1 MDGKS
6 NKNQNVQRNK
16 MAAISFQKKGKIGEI
31 RVSCILNE
39 NVFYNLSTTRPNR
52 LALYLLRGLLRSS
65 IWIIIKIKYAASQRR
80 RMISFLHFHETI
92 RNFDREKDPF
102 SLDANEAV
110 LLIEV
115 KQRWRNLFMQI
126 YEMGNEANLHR
137 LTKKQTFKFF
147 EMIFKFNNIQLG
159 SPYYS
164 CMSLGIGIIASRK
177 AENVLGK
184 LNIKNGGEVNKMK
197 G

>member
-1 MDGKS
+1 
-6 NKNQNVQRNK
+6 
-16 MAAISFQKKGKIGEI
+16 
-31 RVSCILNE
+31 
-39 NVFYNLSTTRPNR
+39 
-52 LALYLLRGLLRSS
+52 
-65 IWIIIKIKYAASQRR
+65 
-80 RMISFLHFHETI
+80 
-92 RNFDREKDPF
+92 
-102 SLDANEAV
+102 
-110 LLIEV
+110 
-115 KQRWRNLFMQI
+115 MQI

>member
-65 IWIIIKIKYAASQRR
+65 I
-80 RMISFLHFHETI
+80 
-92 RNFDREKDPF
+92 
-102 SLDANEAV
+102 
-110 LLIEV
+110 
-115 KQRWRNLFMQI
+115 
-126 YEMGNEANLHR
+126 
-137 LTKKQTFKFF
+137 
-147 EMIFKFNNIQLG
+147 
-159 SPYYS
+159 
-164 CMSLGIGIIASRK
+164 
-177 AENVLGK
+177 
-184 LNIKNGGEVNKMK
+184 
-197 G
+197 